1 MEPDATTQGRL
12 AIRCIR
18 PDLTGARDR
27 DEQQMTDTGIRLGY
41 AVDDTVIALDP
52 TWEAPL
58 VTILRELRRTG
69 ADAVIVPGLSHID
82 GIDEVIRLRAKIV
95 TVAGGGLVFDRLNP
109 AVEVIGLGLTTSGGA
124 A

>member
-1 MEPDATTQGRL
+1 
-12 AIRCIR
+12 
-18 PDLTGARDR
+18 
-27 DEQQMTDTGIRLGY
+27 MTDTGIRLGY